1 MPIWAENRNEGN
13 HAQDLADARTAASVL
28 LARLDVRQNG
38 VMVKKFDTIVCGL
51 GAMGSAAVYQLA
63 KRGNKVLGLDQ
74 FSPPHAN
81 GSSHGESRIIRQA
94 IGEGEEYVPLVLRS
108 YELWREIENA
118 TGKELLTIT
127 GGLTLE
133 SQKSEAVMHGRRD
146 FLDQAIRCAEKFDI
160 RHEILET
167 ADIRRRY
174 PQFTVNDERAYFE
187 YETGFLRPE
196 LCIETQLHLAR
207 KHGAAVQ
214 TDETVVSV
222 ESRGDSGVMV
232 KTSRGTYSAEKVII
246 TAGPWISR
254 FLPPAYARLFKVSRQ
269 VMYWFDIREDYR
281 SAFAPPGFPI
291 FIWIFGKGGEFGFY
305 GFPTLDGKTIKIA
318 TEQFTATTDPD
329 HAQRAVSME
338 EEQSMYKDYVQGR
351 LPGISDRCAA
361 AASCLYTTTPDSNFV
376 IDVHPDN
383 DRILIASPCS
393 GHGFKHSAAIGE
405 ALAEQVIDGES
416 KIDISSFSLT
426 SYLYRPSI

>member
-1 MPIWAENRNEGN
+1 M
-13 HAQDLADARTAASVL
+13 ASE
-28 LARLDVRQNG
+28 QNG

-63 KRGNKVLGLDQ
+63 KRGNKVLGLDR
-74 FSPPHAN
+74 FSPPHGN

-108 YELWREIENA
+108 YELWREIEKA
-118 TGKELLTIT
+118 TGRELLTIT

-133 SQKSEAVMHGRRD
+133 SQNSEAVMHGRRD
-146 FLDQAIRCAEKFDI
+146 FLDQAIRCAEKFNI

-167 ADIRRRY
+167 ADIRKRY
-174 PQFTVNDERAYFE
+174 PQFAVTDERAYFE

-214 TDETVVSV
+214 TDENVVSV
-222 ESRGDSGVMV
+222 ESHGDSGVMV
-232 KTSRGTYSAEKVII
+232 KTSRGTYYAEKIII
-246 TAGPWISR
+246 TVGPWIGR
-254 FLPPAYARLFKVSRQ
+254 FLPPPYVPLFKVYRQ
-269 VMYWFDIREDYR
+269 VTYWFDVREDHR
-281 SAFAPPGFPI
+281 SAFALPGFPI

-318 TEQFTATTDPD
+318 SEQFTATTDPD
-329 HAQRAVSME
+329 HMLRTVGME
-338 EEQSMYKDYVQGR
+338 EAQSMYRDYVQGR
-351 LPGISDRCAA
+351 LPGVSERCGT
-361 AASCLYTTTPDSNFV
+361 AASCLYTVTPDSNFV
-376 IDVHPDN
+376 IGVHPDN
-383 DRILIASPCS
+383 ERIMIASPCS

-405 ALAEQVIDGES
+405 ALAEQVIDGKS
-416 KIDISSFSLT
+416 KIDISSFSMKRFRDLMQ
-426 SYLYRPSI
+426 

>member
-1 MPIWAENRNEGN
+1 
-13 HAQDLADARTAASVL
+13 
-28 LARLDVRQNG
+28 
-38 VMVKKFDTIVCGL
+38 MVNNFDTIVCGL

-63 KRGNKVLGLDQ
+63 KRSNKVLGLDQ
-74 FSPPHAN
+74 FSPPHDN

-108 YELWREIENA
+108 YELWREIEKA

-133 SQKSEAVMHGRRD
+133 SQNSEGVMHGRRD
-146 FLDQAIRCAEKFDI
+146 FLDQAIRCAKKFHI

-167 ADIRRRY
+167 ADIRKCY
-174 PQFTVNDERAYFE
+174 PQFAVTDERAYFE

-196 LCIETQLHLAR
+196 LCIGAQLHLAR
-207 KHGAAVQ
+207 KHGAVVQ
-214 TDETVVSV
+214 TDETIVSV
-222 ESRGDSGVMV
+222 EGRAGSGVTV
-232 KTSRGTYSAEKVII
+232 QTSRGTYSAEKVVI
-246 TAGPWISR
+246 TAGAWISR
-254 FLPPAYARLFKVSRQ
+254 FLPPAYAHLFKVHRQ
-269 VMYWFDIREDYR
+269 VMYWFDIREDCP
-281 SAFAPPGFPI
+281 STFAPPGFPI
-291 FIWIFGKGGEFGFY
+291 FIWIFAKGGEFGFY

-318 TEQFTATTDPD
+318 TEQFTAITNPD
-329 HAQRAVSME
+329 HVQRAVSLE

-351 LPGISDRCAA
+351 LPGISDRCVT

-383 DRILIASPCS
+383 DRIMIASPCS
-393 GHGFKHSAAIGE
+393 GHGFKHSAVIGE

-416 KIDISSFSLT
+416 QIDISSFSMKRFNDL
-426 SYLYRPSI
+426 IQ